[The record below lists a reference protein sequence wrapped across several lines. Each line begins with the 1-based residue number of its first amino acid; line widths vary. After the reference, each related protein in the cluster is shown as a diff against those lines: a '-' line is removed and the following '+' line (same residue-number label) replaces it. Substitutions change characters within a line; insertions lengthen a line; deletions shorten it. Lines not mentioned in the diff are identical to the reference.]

1 MATTAQTLLQDYA
14 AGKKDFPYTYLPSAI
29 LTQTTLFEANLSYSY
44 MPYAQLWFSNLG
56 GVKLSFAFLP
66 NASLANSYLGYAD
79 LRSACL
85 SNADLSNADLTGADL
100 SGADLSGAKFSGATL
115 AGVNF
120 TGAILDGADFT
131 GAKFDGVIF
140 PDTNVPVLA
149 SSKFDVP
156 ANQIAGVSFTNPV
169 NAEVTVVFT
178 PSGRWTVVGRGDNAV
193 CTSAGLILF
202 WTDPHKNNAPYPNY
216 NLGALV
222 AASNVSNVGIA
233 IDSEKRVRMKPNET
247 LTFMMNDDRRHYG
260 DNVGA
265 ITVSWKVLV
274 TS

>member
-1 MATTAQTLLQDYA
+1 MATTAASIIQDYA
-14 AGKKDFPYTYLPSAI
+14 AGKKEFLYTYLPGAI
-29 LTQTTLFEANLSYSY
+29 LTQTTLVEANLSYSY
-44 MPYAQLWFSNLG
+44 LPASQLWLSNLG
-56 GVKLSFAFLP
+56 GVKLSFAFLA
-66 NASLANSYLGYAD
+66 NASLVKSYLGYAD

-85 SNADLSNADLTGADL
+85 SNADLSNADLTNANF
-100 SGADLSGAKFSGATL
+100 SGANLTGAKFSGATL
-115 AGVNF
+115 AGVDF
-120 TGAILDGADFT
+120 TGAILNGADFT

-149 SSKFDVP
+149 SNKFDVP
-156 ANQIAGVSFTNPV
+156 ANQMAGVNFTNPV

-178 PSGRWTVVGRGDNAV
+178 PSGRWTVVGRGNDAV
-193 CTSAGLILF
+193 CTSAGLIF
-202 WTDPHKNNAPYPNY
+202 YGWDPYQIQAPYPNY

-222 AASNVSNVGIA
+222 ATSNVSNVGIA
-233 IDSEKRVRMKPNET
+233 IDSEKRVRMKPGET
-247 LTFMMNDDRRHYG
+247 LTFIMNDDRRYYA

>member
-1 MATTAQTLLQDYA
+1 MATTAQTILQDYA
-14 AGKKDFPYTYLPSAI
+14 AGKKEFPYTYLPGAI
-29 LTQTTLFEANLSYSY
+29 LTQTTLVEANLSYSY
-44 MPYAQLWFSNLG
+44 LPAAQLWFSNLG
-56 GVKLSFAFLP
+56 GVKLSFAFLA

-85 SNADLSNADLTGADL
+85 SNADLSNANLSNANFSDANLTGA
-100 SGADLSGAKFSGATL
+100 KFTGATL

-120 TGAILDGADFT
+120 TGAILKGADFT
-131 GAKFDGVIF
+131 GAKLDGVIF
-140 PDTNVPVLA
+140 PDTTVPALA
-149 SSKFDVP
+149 SGKFDVS
-156 ANQIAGVSFTNPV
+156 ANQIAGVNFTNPV

-178 PSGRWTVVGRGDNAV
+178 PSGRWTVVGQGNDAV

-202 WTDPHKNNAPYPNY
+202 GWDPYKKNAPYPNY

-233 IDSEKRVRMKPNET
+233 IDSEKQIRMKPGET
-247 LTFMMNDDRRHYG
+247 LTFLMNDDRSYYG